1 MAKKI
6 KIAESRARYFTR
18 KIASEKGWN
27 INHPSKGGDFLEEQE
42 ISSYLPDTGLG
53 MSRPDFLLCLN
64 GSPVIVIETKN
75 EIKKNNSAIEQAI
88 RYCNA
93 INEHGKYNVKIAIG
107 IAGEESSGYIVE
119 VRYLHQGSWKE
130 LLTKGYPI
138 TAILSKDE
146 CRNALASDNATT
158 ELTIPSTAEFVD
170 AAIEVSNILRSAKI
184 ETTLR
189 PKVVGAITTAI
200 YQGDINLGST
210 NILADINKMMADTI
224 NSSSHFDQH
233 KKEKLIESL
242 TLGINDYGRLSPY
255 IFRIISILK
264 RLNVKAVLQSDADF
278 LGMFYEAFL
287 RYGADNNAMGIVFT
301 PRHITR
307 MCAKIADLEIG
318 HKAIDI
324 ACGTG
329 GFLVAAFDNMKKNA
343 TALRLWL
350 LPDSLYMD
358 LTPIQRCGLCHA
370 STCFLGVT
378 AKATSK
384 TFRRL
389 NRNQRRASE

>member
-1 MAKKI
+1 M
-6 KIAESRARYFTR
+6 
-18 KIASEKGWN
+18 
-27 INHPSKGGDFLEEQE
+27 
-42 ISSYLPDTGLG
+42 
-53 MSRPDFLLCLN
+53 
-64 GSPVIVIETKN
+64 
-75 EIKKNNSAIEQAI
+75 
-88 RYCNA
+88 
-93 INEHGKYNVKIAIG
+93 
-107 IAGEESSGYIVE
+107 
-119 VRYLHQGSWKE
+119 
-130 LLTKGYPI
+130 
-138 TAILSKDE
+138 
-146 CRNALASDNATT
+146 
-158 ELTIPSTAEFVD
+158 
-170 AAIEVSNILRSAKI
+170 
-184 ETTLR
+184 
-189 PKVVGAITTAI
+189 
-200 YQGDINLGST
+200 GST

-329 GFLVAAFDNMKKNA
+329 GFLVAAFDNMK
-343 TALRLWL
+343 
-350 LPDSLYMD
+350 
-358 LTPIQRCGLCHA
+358 
-370 STCFLGVT
+370 
-378 AKATSK
+378 
-384 TFRRL
+384 
-389 NRNQRRASE
+389 NRVGGKH